1 MGRMKRKPRKKTPY
15 VNHQPEILGMAETI
29 KMYWSLKGTL
39 PDREVYL
46 MTETARQESL
56 ALAKSSG
63 EFYTGRPE
71 THGLSKFTNTAPEKL
86 LTMLS
91 PTEVATC
98 DEILEL
104 LDIHYRDEMTGMERF
119 YHAVQ
124 YVKWQRWLIYSFE
137 MDFSDFQ
144 KSDLA
149 LEQQFHKK
157 QTDFYN
163 RLHELRREKV
173 KIQEDVIDFVVE
185 TIPESEAVVE
195 KVKYVEKAKV
205 VETGTPEGPVGTD

>member
-1 MGRMKRKPRKKTPY
+1 MRGLKPRKKTPY
-15 VNHQPEILGMAETI
+15 VNHQPERIGLREAI

-46 MTETARQESL
+46 MTETARKESME
-56 ALAKSSG
+56 LAKKSG
-63 EFYTGRPE
+63 ELYRPIRE

-91 PTEVATC
+91 PTEIATC
-98 DEILEL
+98 AEILEL
-104 LDIHYRDEMTGMERF
+104 LDDQYRDEMTDMERF

-124 YVKWQRWLIYSFE
+124 YVKWQRWMLYSFE

-149 LEQQFHKK
+149 LEAHFHKK

-163 RLHELRREKV
+163 RLHDLRREQV
-173 KIQEDVIDFVVE
+173 RAQEEVIDFVVE
-185 TIPESEAVVE
+185 TIPESEAVVK
-195 KVKYVEKAKV
+195 KVKYVEKAEV
-205 VETGTPEGPVGTD
+205 VEAGTPEGPVGTD